1 MNNKPNVLS
10 VTKANQNFSKA
21 EKLANENGSVFLTK
35 RNKPRYML
43 VDLEKA
49 PVIEMTDEEKI
60 DFVAKRILSK
70 HRHAFEELAR

>member
-1 MNNKPNVLS
+1 MNKPNVLS

-21 EKLANENGSVFLTK
+21 EKLANENGLVFLTK

-43 VDLEKA
+43 ADLDKV

-60 DFVAKRILSK
+60 DFIAKRILSK